1 MPGRDPSD
9 RIVGGDQAIRGDRRQ
24 GGTDVQRSDA
34 HDLAGYAALVTG
46 GGSGIG
52 LACARRLAAD
62 GASVTLCGRSAER
75 LQAATA
81 AVEAVATGGAEVTA
95 VPTDVTDEESVAAA
109 VAAASAHTGRLDGVV
124 ASAGGSETIGP
135 LAQTDADAWRRTV
148 DLNLT
153 GTMLTVKHAGRV
165 MARQGR
171 GSIVA
176 VSSIAGVV
184 THRWFGA
191 YGPAKAGLEMLC
203 MVAADELG
211 ASGVRVNTV
220 RPGLTRTDLV
230 EAITAPGPVLDD
242 YLACMPLG
250 RVGEP
255 EDVAGL
261 VRFLLGPDASWITG
275 QNIAV
280 DGGHSLR
287 RGPDL
292 SGLIGPLFGEDGL
305 RGIVAEG

>member
-1 MPGRDPSD
+1 VDTTNTGNGAGRA
-9 RIVGGDQAIRGDRRQ
+9 GG
-24 GGTDVQRSDA
+24 S
-34 HDLAGYAALVTG
+34 LAGFSTLITG

-62 GASVTLCGRSAER
+62 GATVTLAGRSVER
-75 LQAATA
+75 LEAAA
-81 AVEAVATGGAEVTA
+81 EAIRSAVDGASVHT
-95 VPTDVTDEESVAAA
+95 VPTDVTDEASVEAA
-109 VAAASAHTGRLDGVV
+109 VAAATAPTGRLDGVV

-135 LAQTDADAWRRTV
+135 VTQIDVEAWRRTI

-153 GTMLTVKHAGRV
+153 GTMLTIKHA
-165 MARQGR
+165 ARQMVRQGG

-176 VSSIAGVV
+176 ISSIAGVL

-203 MVAADELG
+203 AVAADELG
-211 ASGVRVNTV
+211 PSGVRVNTV
-220 RPGLTRTDLV
+220 RPGLTRTELV
-230 EAITAPGPVLDD
+230 EPITRPGPALDD
-242 YLACMPLG
+242 YLSCTPLG

-255 EDVAGL
+255 DDVASV
-261 VRFLLGPDASWITG
+261 VRFLVGPESSWVTG
-275 QNIAV
+275 QHLAV

-287 RGPDL
+287 RGPDI

-305 RGIVAEG
+305 RGAVAEA

>member
-1 MPGRDPSD
+1 VDTTNAGDGAGRPGGS
-9 RIVGGDQAIRGDRRQ
+9 
-24 GGTDVQRSDA
+24 
-34 HDLAGYAALVTG
+34 LAGFSALITG

-62 GASVTLCGRSAER
+62 GATVTLAGRSADR
-75 LQAATA
+75 LRAAA
-81 AVEAVATGGAEVTA
+81 EAIRSEVDGATVQT
-95 VPTDVTDEESVAAA
+95 VPTDVTDEASVEAA
-109 VAAASAHTGRLDGVV
+109 VAAATAATGRLDGIV

-135 LAQTDADAWRRTV
+135 ITQVDVEAWRRTI

-153 GTMLTVKHAGRV
+153 GTMLTIKHGARV
-165 MARQGR
+165 MVRQGG

-176 VSSIAGVV
+176 VSSIAGVL

-203 MVAADELG
+203 ATAADELG
-211 ASGVRVNTV
+211 PSGVRVNTV

-230 EAITAPGPVLDD
+230 APITQPGPALDD
-242 YLACMPLG
+242 YLSCMPLG

-255 EDVAGL
+255 DDVAAV
-261 VRFLLGPDASWITG
+261 VRFLLGPESSWVTG
-275 QNIAV
+275 QHLAA

-287 RGPDL
+287 RGPDI
-292 SGLIGPLFGEDGL
+292 SGLIGPLFGEEGL
-305 RGIVAEG
+305 RGVVPEG

>member
-1 MPGRDPSD
+1 VSSGVTAPGSL
-9 RIVGGDQAIRGDRRQ
+9 VG
-24 GGTDVQRSDA
+24 S
-34 HDLAGYAALVTG
+34 AALVTG

-52 LACARRLAAD
+52 LACARRLALD
-62 GASVTLCGRSAER
+62 GASVTISGRSEDR
-75 LQAATA
+75 LRA
-81 AVEAVATGGAEVTA
+81 AVEAIDAEAPRAQIQA
-95 VPTDVTDEESVAAA
+95 VPADVTDESAVERA
-109 VAAASAHTGRLDGVV
+109 VAAAASTTGRIDAIVI
-124 ASAGGSETIGP
+124 SAGGSETIGP
-135 LAQTDADAWRRTV
+135 ITHVDAGAWRRTL

-153 GTMLTVKHAGRV
+153 GAMLTIKHGARV
-165 MARQGR
+165 MAGR
-171 GSIVA
+171 GGGAIVA
-176 VSSIAGVV
+176 VSSVAGTA

-211 ASGVRVNTV
+211 ASNIRVNTV

-255 EDVAGL
+255 DEVAAL
-261 VRFLLGPDASWITG
+261 VRFLVGAEAAWITG
-275 QNIAV
+275 QNIGI
-280 DGGHSLR
+280 DGGHAIR

-292 SGLIGPLFGEDGL
+292 SPLLEGVFGADGL
-305 RGIVAEG
+305 RGVVADDSPA

>member
-1 MPGRDPSD
+1 MTER
-9 RIVGGDQAIRGDRRQ
+9 
-24 GGTDVQRSDA
+24 TDA

-52 LACARRLAAD
+52 LACARRLAQD
-62 GASVTLCGRSAER
+62 GASVAIAGRSEAR
-75 LQAATA
+75 LQAGVAAVEEVAAAGAKVLAVPADITDEAAMTA
-81 AVEAVATGGAEVTA
+81 AVEA
-95 VPTDVTDEESVAAA
+95 AAGL
-109 VAAASAHTGRLDGVV
+109 TGRLDGVV
-124 ASAGGSETIGP
+124 ACAGGSETIGP
-135 LAQTDADAWRRTV
+135 LTQTDVEAWRRTV

-153 GTMLTVKHAGRV
+153 GTMVTIKCAGKL
-165 MARQGR
+165 MARQGG
-171 GSIVA
+171 GSIVG

-220 RPGLTRTDLV
+220 RPGLTKTDLV
-230 EAITAPGPVLDD
+230 EAITAPGPVRDD
-242 YLACMPLG
+242 YLDCMPLG
-250 RVGEP
+250 RLGEP
-255 EDVAGL
+255 EDVAAL
-261 VRFLLGPDASWITG
+261 VRFLLGPEASWITG

-292 SGLIGPLFGEDGL
+292 SGLIGPLFGEEGL
-305 RGIVAEG
+305 RGIVPE

>member
-1 MPGRDPSD
+1 M
-9 RIVGGDQAIRGDRRQ
+9 
-24 GGTDVQRSDA
+24 QRSDA

-135 LAQTDADAWRRTV
+135 LAQADADAWRRTV

-176 VSSIAGVV
+176 MSSIAGVV

-191 YGPAKAGLEMLC
+191 GPRRRGSRCCAWSRPTSWGPAGC
-203 MVAADELG
+203 G
-211 ASGVRVNTV
+211 
-220 RPGLTRTDLV
+220 
-230 EAITAPGPVLDD
+230 
-242 YLACMPLG
+242 
-250 RVGEP
+250 
-255 EDVAGL
+255 
-261 VRFLLGPDASWITG
+261 
-275 QNIAV
+275 
-280 DGGHSLR
+280 
-287 RGPDL
+287 
-292 SGLIGPLFGEDGL
+292 
-305 RGIVAEG
+305 